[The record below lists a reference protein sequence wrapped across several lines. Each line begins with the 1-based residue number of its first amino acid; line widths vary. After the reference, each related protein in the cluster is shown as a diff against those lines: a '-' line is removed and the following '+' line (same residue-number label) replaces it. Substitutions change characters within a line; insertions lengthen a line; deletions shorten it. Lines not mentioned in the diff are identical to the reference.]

1 MRRGRRYHAE
11 VTQPL
16 RLAIDRS
23 SPVPL
28 YFQLAEQL
36 TTAITDGTLQPGDQ
50 FENEVGLA
58 ERLNL
63 SRPTVRRAIH
73 ELVGQGLLVR
83 RRGLGTTVANRMVHR
98 RVELTSLYDDLARD
112 GRLPRTQVL
121 SLTRERNEVAAA
133 ALGVP
138 EDTDLV
144 SMLRL
149 RFDGD
154 TPLAV
159 MHNWLPPDFADITV
173 EQLESDG
180 LYAILRAR
188 GVRPS
193 VARQSIGA
201 RNASARERRLLRLSR
216 AEPLLT
222 MTRRAFDPTGAPV
235 EYGDHCYRAGQ
246 YTIEV
251 MVHET

>member
-1 MRRGRRYHAE
+1 
-11 VTQPL
+11 VSL
-16 RLAIDRS
+16 RLDLQIDRT

-36 TTAITDGTLQPGDQ
+36 TAAVTDGTLQPGDQ

-58 ERLNL
+58 ERLAL

-73 ELVGQGLLVR
+73 ELVDQGLLVR

-98 RVELTSLYDDLARD
+98 KVDLTSLYDDLARD
-112 GRLPRTQVL
+112 GRTPRTEVL
-121 SLTRERNEVAAA
+121 DLSREVNETAAL

-138 EDTDLV
+138 IDSALV

-149 RFDGD
+149 RYDGD
-154 TPLAV
+154 TPLAIL
-159 MHNWLPPDFADITV
+159 HNWLPPAFADITT
-173 EQLESDG
+173 EQLQSDG

-201 RNASARERRLLRLSR
+201 RNANADCC
-216 AEPLLT
+216 T
-222 MTRRAFDPTGAPV
+222 
-235 EYGDHCYRAGQ
+235 
-246 YTIEV
+246 
-251 MVHET
+251 